1 MLTIPRRG
9 HAARIYSESGDHV
22 HWVMLAS
29 AAKSFAEGLPARTDT
44 VVEGVR
50 SAWKEA
56 VMVKVED
63 LRTTMRSFIAVKM
76 KCRPG
81 EKATWAFV

>member
-1 MLTIPRRG
+1 M
-9 HAARIYSESGDHV
+9 YSESGDHV
-22 HWVMLAS
+22 HWEMLAS
-29 AAKSFAEGLPARTDT
+29 AAKSLAEGFPARTDE

-63 LRTTMRSFIAVKM
+63 LRTTIRSFIAVRM

-81 EKATWAFV
+81 EKETWACV